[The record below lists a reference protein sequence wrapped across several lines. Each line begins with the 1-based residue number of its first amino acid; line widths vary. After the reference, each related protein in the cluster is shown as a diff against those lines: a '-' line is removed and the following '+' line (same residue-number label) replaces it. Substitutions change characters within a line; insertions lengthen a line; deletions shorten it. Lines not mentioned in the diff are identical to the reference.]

1 MGPSDAV
8 AIYKEAGIA
17 VLFIVMYLTTLIFFI
32 RDLRE
37 QRVVAQATTEKM
49 IKALESSEHTSK
61 QAIESMEQV
70 NSTLQLNARQTAE
83 FIAYLE
89 GRDDARRERG
99 GRG

>member
-17 VLFIVMYLTTLIFFI
+17 VLFIVMYLTTLVVFI

-37 QRVVAQATTEKM
+37 QRTAAQANTEKM
-49 IKALESSEHTSK
+49 IKALESSENINK
-61 QAIESMEQV
+61 QAIECMEQV
-70 NSTLQLNARQTAE
+70 DSTLQLNARQTSE